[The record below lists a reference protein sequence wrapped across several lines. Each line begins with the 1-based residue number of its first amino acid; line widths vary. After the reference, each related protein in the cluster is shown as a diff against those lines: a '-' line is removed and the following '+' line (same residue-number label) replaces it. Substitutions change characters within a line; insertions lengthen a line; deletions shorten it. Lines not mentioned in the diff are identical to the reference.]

1 MNKKH
6 YKRRKLIAGGILL
19 ALLIG
24 LAGLAACGTTETP
37 APAPAAPAEE
47 PSEKPPEETTEQPSE
62 KPSDAKEG
70 VWPAQ
75 DALRSM
81 DLSDITEIRFT
92 TYTEGGAQQGAVN
105 DSASIEE
112 ICQMLGGVRITG
124 LSEMAVDDDGLLVE
138 VDAGDRK
145 LTFRFEEKILV
156 LEDGSRYEV
165 EQLGALKQYLNGL
178 LEE

>member
-92 TYTEGGAQQGAVN
+92 TYTEGGAQPGAVS
-105 DSASIEE
+105 DSESIAE
-112 ICQMLGGVRITG
+112 ICRLLGGVRITG
-124 LSEMAVDDDGLLVE
+124 PSEMAVDDDGLLVE

>member
-37 APAPAAPAEE
+37 APAPAAPAE
-47 PSEKPPEETTEQPSE
+47 

-70 VWPAQ
+70 IWPAQ
-75 DALRSM
+75 DALKSM
-81 DLSDITEIRFT
+81 DPTDITEIRFT
-92 TYTEGGAQQGAVN
+92 TYTEGGAQQGAVS
-105 DSASIEE
+105 DSESIAE
-112 ICQMLGGVRITG
+112 ICRLLGGVRITG
-124 LSEMAVDDDGLLVE
+124 PSEMAVDDDGLLVE

-145 LTFRFEEKILV
+145 LTFSFEEKILV
-156 LEDGSRYEV
+156 LDNGSRYEV

>member
-37 APAPAAPAEE
+37 APAPAAPA
-47 PSEKPPEETTEQPSE
+47 E

-124 LSEMAVDDDGLLVE
+124 PSEMAVDDDGLLVE

>member
-62 KPSDAKEG
+62 NRLMQKK
-70 VWPAQ
+70 
-75 DALRSM
+75 
-81 DLSDITEIRFT
+81 
-92 TYTEGGAQQGAVN
+92 
-105 DSASIEE
+105 ASGLHR
-112 ICQMLGGVRITG
+112 ML
-124 LSEMAVDDDGLLVE
+124 
-138 VDAGDRK
+138 
-145 LTFRFEEKILV
+145 
-156 LEDGSRYEV
+156 
-165 EQLGALKQYLNGL
+165 
-178 LEE
+178 